1 MQSPDTSEA
10 FPLPL
15 VEDAAGVAVA
25 MFWTVLP
32 PPLPTTAY
40 TPTAAAATRMP
51 LRNTA
56 AILNRFIALLPSTW
70 SYAWGNLLEVYGH
83 VIPPTL
89 EES

>member
-10 FPLPL
+10 LLL

-25 MFWTVLP
+25 TFWTLGPELP
-32 PPLPTTAY
+32 PPLLATAY

-56 AILNRFIALLPSTW
+56 VILNRFIALSPIHLT
-70 SYAWGNLLEVYGH
+70 YVWGVLLEA
-83 VIPPTL
+83 
-89 EES
+89 